1 MESGNFNRR
10 VTIQRIELNPETDEH
25 GEVDLTDPANWKTYV
40 VRWSNIKTK
49 GGREWWKVDTINSEV
64 VAVIQVPYDRLTQNI
79 DSEMRIKLGG
89 NRIIN
94 IVAAYDVDEM
104 HEVIEMQCKEP
115 K

>member
-10 VTIQRIELNPETDEH
+10 VTIQRIELNPETDAH
-25 GEVDLTDPANWKTYV
+25 GEVDLTDEGNWETHA
-40 VRWSNIKTK
+40 VRWANIKTK
-49 GGREWWKVDTINSEV
+49 GGREWWKSDKINAEV
-64 VAVIQVPYDRLTQNI
+64 THVIQIPYDKLTQNI
-79 DSEMRIKLGG
+79 DSEMRIRLGD
-89 NRIIN
+89 RTIN